1 MASTG
6 VTDTSIPVILPQAG
20 QTYAD
25 PAMELAT
32 RNILATYFGDPSQGN
47 LGMMGQ
53 PIPIPIQQV
62 AGLSPLE
69 VQARNAA
76 QGLGGFIRGLLVCL
90 QTHERVNCT
99 NKALACMTH
108 PQGNNL

>member
-1 MASTG
+1 MVMNLLQSST
-6 VTDTSIPVILPQAG
+6 VQTDDTLPVVLPSAG

-32 RNILATYFGDPSQGN
+32 RNILASYFGSGQPGD
-47 LGMMGQ
+47 LGLMGQ

-69 VQARNAA
+69 IQARNAA
-76 QGLGGFIRGLLVCL
+76 QGLLSLI
-90 QTHERVNCT
+90 HI
-99 NKALACMTH
+99 
-108 PQGNNL
+108 